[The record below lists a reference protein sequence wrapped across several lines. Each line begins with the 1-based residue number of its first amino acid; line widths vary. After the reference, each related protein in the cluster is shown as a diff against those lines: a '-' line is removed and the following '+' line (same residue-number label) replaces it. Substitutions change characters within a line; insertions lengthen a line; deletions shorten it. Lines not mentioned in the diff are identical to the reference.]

1 MTLPAKFE
9 TMAQARHRRASKIRA
24 LRNAGGDDETA
35 LAEKLESCRPQQR
48 CGSGACDVC
57 LRSYRKRLTR
67 EGTKVLSQ
75 CSEVRT
81 VSATFNWGIAE
92 VSELPSVDLRSRLE
106 PYVRGLKRTV
116 PSGTL
121 IIGGAD
127 VSLNTFENADPHWCV
142 HLYFVIGATDRTID
156 WDAVRSYCR
165 RHAPRADSGRVFR
178 PVQISRAPVPSD
190 ELPPVLGYSL
200 KSIFSWRSAY
210 TDVRKKT
217 GRPFRNSRD
226 LPIPSNRR
234 VELWLFLDR
243 YRIADRVMLAGVRR
257 YGDGANFVLH
267 RQQVSSVTPIAPKFR
282 RSRRGP

>member
-1 MTLPAKFE
+1 
-9 TMAQARHRRASKIRA
+9 MAQ
-24 LRNAGGDDETA
+24 
-35 LAEKLESCRPQQR
+35 KLEGCRPQQR

-57 LRSYRKRLTR
+57 LRIYRLKHIG
-67 EGTKVLSQ
+67 EGTRLLGN
-75 CSEVRT
+75 CAEVRT
-81 VSATFNWGIAE
+81 VSATPHWGTAE
-92 VSELPSVDLRSRLE
+92 VGELSTVDLGSRLE

-142 HLYFVIGATDRTID
+142 HPYFVIGATDRAID

-165 RHAPRADSGRVFR
+165 RHAPTADSGRVFR
-178 PVQISRAPVPSD
+178 PVRISRAPVPSG
-190 ELPPVLGYSL
+190 ELSVVLGYAL
-200 KSIFSWRSAY
+200 KSVFSWRSAY

-226 LPIPSNRR
+226 LPIPSNRG

-257 YGDGANFVLH
+257 HGDGANFVLH
-267 RQQVSSVTPIAPKFR
+267 RQQVSGVTLNAPKFR
-282 RSRRGP
+282 RSR